1 MPTFTITSK
10 KPFIVVDAV
19 EYQEIQD
26 RLERLEFL
34 ESKSLNRDIAVARQE
49 LKDGKT
55 PSHTNLKAR
64 LLEN

>member
-10 KPFIVVDAV
+10 KPFIVVDAI

-34 ESKSLNRDIAVARQE
+34 ESRTLKKDIAEAHRE
-49 LKDGKT
+49 LKAGKT
-55 PSHTNLKAR
+55 TSHANLKAK